1 MADFLV
7 KIADDR
13 GHMLEQVESAATATE
28 VRDRLAMQGYLV
40 YEVKPRGVLSGGV
53 PLRRRRKVNQE
64 QFLIFNAQ
72 FLTLIRAGLPILTSL
87 ELLSKQ
93 QKNPFFKAALEDVRR
108 RVKSGE
114 SLSHAFD
121 EQHIAS
127 RIYSTTL
134 LAGERSGNLEE
145 TLKRYIDFERVS
157 LSFKKRLK
165 ASLVYPALLV
175 GAMVILLSVLIF
187 YVVPQFATLYSNLGA
202 ELPAVTQSLLAFGK
216 NAQTALPLIILVIA
230 ALIFGYLSWQSSEAG
245 GAAVDRLRMRLP
257 LFGPIWVKYQ
267 IGMVSRTLS
276 TLLSG
281 GLPLVSAIETAA
293 ASVESKALSEAL
305 QEAGVKVR
313 EGRPLSMSLEETRM
327 FPELA
332 IGMVEVG
339 ESTGAL
345 PQMLNSVAEF
355 YEEDVQTALAAALS
369 IIEPVILIIMGGV
382 VATVLIALYLPIFN
396 LGAAAAGG
404 AGAR

>member
-1 MADFLV
+1 MAEFLV

-40 YEVKPRGVLSGGV
+40 YEVKPRSVLSGGV
-53 PLRRRRKVNQE
+53 SLRPRRKVKQE

-72 FLTLIRAGLPILTSL
+72 FLTLIRAGLPILTAL

-93 QKNPFFKAALEDVRR
+93 QKNAFFKAALEDVRR

-187 YVVPQFATLYSNLGA
+187 YVVPQFATLYENLGA
-202 ELPAVTQSLLAFGK
+202 ELPGVTQSLLAFGR
-216 NAQTALPLIILVIA
+216 NAQTALPLIILVLA
-230 ALIFGYLSWQSSEAG
+230 ALIFGYLSWRNSEAG
-245 GAAVDRLRMRLP
+245 GAAIDRLRMRLP
-257 LFGPIWVKYQ
+257 LWGPIWVKYQ

-281 GLPLVSAIETAA
+281 GLPLVNAIETAA
-293 ASVESKALSEAL
+293 SSVESKALSQAL

-313 EGRPLSMSLEETRM
+313 EGRPLAKSLEDTQM

-355 YEEDVQTALAAALS
+355 YEEDVQTALSAALS
-369 IIEPVILIIMGGV
+369 IIEPVILIFMGGV

-396 LGAAAAGG
+396 LGAAAASGG
-404 AGAR
+404 AR